1 MDSSSQV
8 DSRVKLLVDSLGSP
22 PEPVAHPAFIVLA
35 GLPGTGKSYFS
46 HRLAEKVPVVIL
58 ETDALRKTLFSEPT
72 YSPSESDLLFEA
84 VHVLIGRLLKRG
96 VSVILDATNL
106 SERHREVLYR
116 IAGQNGAKLIIVYLE
131 APPEVVSE
139 RLKGKG
145 RRTAAENKSDADW
158 EVYQK
163 MLGSVEAIKHRH
175 YVVNTAHDIAPA
187 VDKIVRE
194 VMN

>member
-8 DSRVKLLVDSLGSP
+8 DSRVKLLVDSLGSL
-22 PEPVAHPAFIVLA
+22 PEPVAHPASIVLA

-72 YSPSESDLLFEA
+72 YSPSESGLLFEA
-84 VHVLIGRLLKRG
+84 VHVLIGWLLKRG

-139 RLKGKG
+139 RLKG
-145 RRTAAENKSDADW
+145 RHTAAENKSDADW

-163 MLGSVEAIKHRH
+163 MLGSVEEIRHRH
-175 YVVNTAHDIAPA
+175 YVVNTAEDIAPA

>member
-1 MDSSSQV
+1 M
-8 DSRVKLLVDSLGSP
+8 
-22 PEPVAHPAFIVLA
+22 
-35 GLPGTGKSYFS
+35 
-46 HRLAEKVPVVIL
+46 
-58 ETDALRKTLFSEPT
+58 
-72 YSPSESDLLFEA
+72 
-84 VHVLIGRLLKRG
+84 
-96 VSVILDATNL
+96 
-106 SERHREVLYR
+106 LYR

-139 RLKGKG
+139 RLKE
-145 RRTAAENKSDADW
+145 RHTAAENKSDADW

-175 YVVNTAHDIAPA
+175 YVVNTAEDIAPA

>member
-1 MDSSSQV
+1 M
-8 DSRVKLLVDSLGSP
+8 KLLVDSLGLL
-22 PEPVAHPAFIVLA
+22 PEPVAHPASIVLA

-46 HRLAEKVPVVIL
+46 HRLAEKIPVVIL

-72 YSPSESDLLFEA
+72 YSPRESGLLFEA
-84 VHVLIGRLLKRG
+84 VHVLIGWLLKRG

-131 APPEVVSE
+131 APPGVVSE
-139 RLKGKG
+139 RLKE
-145 RRTAAENKSDADW
+145 RRTAAENKSDADG

-175 YVVNTAHDIAPA
+175 YVVNTAEDIAPA